1 MRRREKFVIAAIILS
16 LGLLA
21 MQYVSL
27 DYRYLAVAIF
37 SFFTYPISAWVLS
50 DDLQRHELLT
60 IVPIPVFFAASVG
73 LFYFLLPAHVLSKI
87 LILVLFGVGT
97 YALFL
102 TSNIYSVAKGRS
114 IQLLHA
120 AHAIGLWFTLL
131 TSLLFLNTIY
141 SLKFPFWLNGILV
154 GASHFPLVFLSLW
167 SITLESRIRTEI
179 WQLAGLLTLL
189 LVELSMILSLFPFRV
204 WHTALFIMAFLYMG
218 LGLLHNYMRGRLF
231 QSTINEFTLVAVFVT
246 TVFILLFPGK

>member
-1 MRRREKFVIAAIILS
+1 MRRREKFVIASIVLS

-37 SFFTYPISAWVLS
+37 SIFTYPISAWVLS
-50 DDLQRHELLT
+50 DDLQRYELLT
-60 IVPIPVFFAASVG
+60 IVPMPVFFAASVG
-73 LFYFLLPAHVLSKI
+73 FFYFLLPSHILSKI
-87 LILVLFGVGT
+87 LILVIFGVGT

-120 AHAIGLWFTLL
+120 AHAIGLWFTLV

-141 SLKFPFWLNGILV
+141 SLKLPFWQNGLLV
-154 GASHFPLVFLSLW
+154 GASHFPLIFLSLW
-167 SITLESRIRTEI
+167 SITLEPKIRAEI
-179 WQLAGLLTLL
+179 WQLTSLLTLL
-189 LVELSMILSLFPFRV
+189 LVELGIILSFFQFTV
-204 WHTALFIMAFLYMG
+204 WHIALFIMSFLYMG
-218 LGLLHNYMRGRLF
+218 LGLAHNYMRGRLF
-231 QSTINEFTLVAVFVT
+231 QSTLNEFTLVAVFVI

>member
-1 MRRREKFVIAAIILS
+1 MRRREKFVIASIILS

-27 DYRYLAVAIF
+27 EYRYWAVAIF
-37 SFFTYPISAWVLS
+37 SLITYPISAWVLS

-60 IVPIPVFFAASVG
+60 IVPMPVFYAASVG
-73 LFYFLLPAHVLSKI
+73 LFYFLLPSHVLSKI

-97 YALFL
+97 YALYL

-131 TSLLFLNTIY
+131 TSLLFLNTVY
-141 SLKFPFWLNGILV
+141 SLKLPFWLNGVLV
-154 GASHFPLVFLSLW
+154 GLSHFPLVFISLW
-167 SITLESRIRTEI
+167 SITLEPKIRPEI
-179 WQLAGLLTLL
+179 WQLTALLTLL
-189 LVELSMILSLFPFRV
+189 LVEVGMILSFFPFTV
-204 WHTALFIMAFLYMG
+204 WHMALFIMAFLYMG

-231 QSTINEFTLVAVFVT
+231 QSTINEFSLVAIFVIV
-246 TVFILLFPGK
+246 VFILLFPGK